1 MVNEKNINYEIE
13 FVIKIEEEFGKN
25 SKEYSYAKSGSLKL
39 GALLGDASEDV
50 LSPDDLV
57 NLYKKDIALEA
68 NNLMP
73 KELLTNKIK

>member
-1 MVNEKNINYEIE
+1 MKHIPKKEFNRFYTIMKNNP
-13 FVIKIEEEFGKN
+13 GN
-25 SKEYSYAKSGSLKL
+25 S
-39 GALLGDASEDV
+39 V
-50 LSPDDLV
+50 LENH